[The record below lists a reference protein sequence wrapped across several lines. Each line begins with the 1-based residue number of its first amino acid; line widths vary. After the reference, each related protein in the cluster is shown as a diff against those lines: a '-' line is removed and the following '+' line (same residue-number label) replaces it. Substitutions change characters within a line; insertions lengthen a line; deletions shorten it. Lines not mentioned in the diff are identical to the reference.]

1 MTMIWDIDFAW
12 LLMAIGAVSA
22 FAYMLSLMLES
33 SLGGETMGPFVNAAL
48 ITGGFFL
55 GIAGANYYGIVIS
68 ELKLALIVGLLGSFA
83 MFFSVLLVRGI
94 WARF

>member
-1 MTMIWDIDFAW
+1 MIWDVDFTW

-33 SLGGETMGPFVNAAL
+33 SLGSETLGPFVNAGL

-55 GIAGANYYGIVIS
+55 GIAAANHHGISVS
-68 ELKLALIVGLLGSFA
+68 ELKLALIVGLSGAFVML
-83 MFFSVLLVRGI
+83 FSVLLVRGI